1 MTMGNTQT
9 TNPHLTLYKI
19 SYLPVAYCV
28 HLSYHVHVYT
38 LHLYYCSS
46 SSSRPISMSG
56 LVCVEG
62 GGGYV
67 RMN

>member
-19 SYLPVAYCV
+19 PVAYCV
-28 HLSYHVHVYT
+28 HLNYHVYT

-62 GGGYV
+62 GGYV
-67 RMN
+67 CMN